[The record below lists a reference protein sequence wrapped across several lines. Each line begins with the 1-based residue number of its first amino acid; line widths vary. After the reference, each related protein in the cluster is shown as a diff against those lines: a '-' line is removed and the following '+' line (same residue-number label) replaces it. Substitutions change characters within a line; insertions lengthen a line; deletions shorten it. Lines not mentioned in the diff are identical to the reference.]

1 MWLRSVKDVFETA
14 VNPRTFHVVA
24 ANAFACLAEEHLN
37 TVHQLACKA
46 VFNNGDLALIYI
58 FVAVHVFAISQ
69 DKVNSV
75 CNVTRTAD
83 TVGVK
88 SCAAS

>member
-1 MWLRSVKDVFETA
+1 MTNEELAVAIKQGGADDLKPALWDR

-46 VFNNGDLALIYI
+46 VFNNGFD
-58 FVAVHVFAISQ
+58 
-69 DKVNSV
+69 
-75 CNVTRTAD
+75 
-83 TVGVK
+83 
-88 SCAAS
+88 ASEPHDMPPF